1 MLASKNS
8 WTHCGC
14 FKNKK
19 EGEHFGDYGNPE
31 NPGNPENLG
40 NPGIF
45 QRPTLFPVK
54 SQKGTTPI
62 FNIFQFTQFPSSF
75 YPKYRQI
82 PQPLNLVT
90 INGNPGNP
98 GRPRSNSKTSQPDS
112 TSNNQGMYITGCW
125 A

>member
-1 MLASKNS
+1 MVASKNS
-8 WTHCGC
+8 WTHFGC

-19 EGEHFGDYGNPE
+19 TGEDFGDYGNP
-31 NPGNPENLG
+31 GNFG

-45 QRPTLFPVK
+45 QRRTLFPVK

-98 GRPRSNSKTSQPDS
+98 GNPGRPRSNSKSSQPDS
-112 TSNNQGMYITGCW
+112 TSNNQGMYITVCW